1 VATAARAV
9 IVAGLAATA
18 LLVGAAA
25 ASAAPPAPQPA
36 TPPPQELNFACS
48 SALVALAPPN
58 AAGRCAPGQSQVS
71 LLPGPTSLCVVPDLG
86 FIYLSSVTGRCTP
99 FAAVTVPLATA
110 DVYFCRGLFNLLAL
124 SRTPKC
130 GPGEPVY
137 ALTKPPQA
145 VNDVA
150 SVSYGAPTAT
160 GNVLTNDLYV
170 SLNPVTVTAL
180 TSSGTVKSTPTGF
193 KASLADGS
201 TLTVSSA
208 GAYSFTASAA
218 FFATCSATA
227 ADTFGYTITNAY
239 GQASSASLTVTLTC
253 PPLPQSQAVNDADS
267 LTYDATGIS
276 TVTGNLLANDKN
288 LAADP
293 STITAVSGVT
303 PSSGVITKAG
313 TYGTL
318 VVDTTGPSAGNYT
331 YAPSGLPTTCGT
343 LTDNF
348 TYTLIDGY
356 GRASSASLT
365 ITLSCDEEA
374 PIALSGT
381 ADVSSASPIAIGNL
395 LTSVVVPT
403 DDRVSLI
410 KVSAGGGPQVGVSG
424 MTTVDLTD
432 GVLTVAA
439 NGAYSYT
446 ANSSFFTS
454 CLGGAAESAT
464 YTVSDE
470 FGQTASANL
479 TFILACPPAQSQAV
493 DDDGSLTYDAGGAS
507 AATGNLL
514 ANDKGLATDP
524 STITAVNSVTP
535 VSGVITKSGTYG
547 TLVVQTTGPSAGSYT
562 YTPSGLP
569 ATCGTLTDNFTY
581 TLTDGYGRASS
592 ASLTITLSCD
602 QAAPTALSV
611 SAALSS
617 SSPTATGNII
627 SGVDVPDGDTVSLT
641 SVKFGSSTLS
651 LFPANLVLPDG
662 TSVAVGAAGNYTV
675 TAEAAFFTTCSGD
688 STDLGTYTVTDEFG
702 QTATANLTFALACP
716 PPVSITTEDDLGG
729 TFSSATNNTTGGE
742 AIPGSAITY
751 TVVVSNVS
759 AEAQNAVVSD
769 ILPADFTSDV
779 WSSAKTNGAAAT
791 LSGGMGNIDDAVSLP
806 ATSSITFTIVGTVNS
821 SATGSLSNTVTA
833 TDSPTSVSSTD
844 TATLRPFAS
853 LAIVNTDNLGDL
865 IPGEPITY
873 MIVVSNLGPSDA
885 TNVTV
890 VDGTRLI
897 AVTSPDL
904 PATVIFNA
912 STQVWTV
919 GTLATGAEVTL
930 QLHGTVPL
938 DAAGSF
944 SSTATAN
951 APDAITVSSTQT
963 NIVGGA

>member
-1 VATAARAV
+1 VARAARIA
-9 IVAGLAATA
+9 LAAALSAVA
-18 LLVGAAA
+18 LLACASV
-25 ASAAPPAPQPA
+25 ASAAPPTPA
-36 TPPPQELNFACS
+36 PQELSVACGS
-48 SALVALAPPN
+48 PGSELTAPDRS
-58 AAGRCAPGQSQVS
+58 GRCAPGQGSVS
-71 LLPGPTSLCVVPDLG
+71 LLPGPTSLCVVSVLGVAYLPPARGGCVRPDTTL
-86 FIYLSSVTGRCTP
+86 
-99 FAAVTVPLATA
+99 TVPSATA
-110 DVYFCRGLFNLLAL
+110 NAYFCPGFLNLLTPV
-124 SRTPKC
+124 RTPSC
-130 GPGEPVY
+130 LPGEPVY
-137 ALTKPPQA
+137 AVTKPPQA
-145 VNDVA
+145 VNDA
-150 SVSYGAPTAT
+150 AGVSYGAPTAT
-160 GNVLTNDLYV
+160 GNVLANDLYV

-218 FFATCSATA
+218 FFSTCSSNAT
-227 ADTFGYTITNAY
+227 DVLDYTITNTY
-239 GQASSASLTVTLTC
+239 GQVSSASLTVTLTC
-253 PPLPQSQAVNDADS
+253 LPQQSQAVNDEGS
-267 LTYDATGIS
+267 LTYDASGAPTA
-276 TVTGNLLANDKN
+276 TGNLLANDN
-288 LAADP
+288 GLATDL

-303 PSSGVITKAG
+303 PSSGVITKGG

-331 YAPSGLPTTCGT
+331 YTPSGLPTTCGT

-348 TYTLIDGY
+348 TYTLTDGY

-374 PIALSGT
+374 PIARSGT

-395 LTSVVVPT
+395 ITSLVVST
-403 DDRVSLI
+403 DGDRVSLI

-479 TFILACPPAQSQAV
+479 TFILACPPPQSQAIN
-493 DDDGSLTYDAGGAS
+493 DEGSLTYDAGGAP

-514 ANDKGLATDP
+514 ANDKGLATDT
-524 STITAVNSVTP
+524 STITAVNSAAP
-535 VSGVITKSGTYG
+535 VSGVITKGGTYG
-547 TLVVQTTGPSAGSYT
+547 TLVVQTTGPHAGNYT
-562 YTPSGLP
+562 YTPAGLP
-569 ATCGTLTDNFTY
+569 ATCGTLTDTFDY

-675 TAEAAFFTTCSGD
+675 TAEAAFFTTCSSDAVD
-688 STDLGTYTVTDEFG
+688 SATYTVTDEFG
-702 QTATANLTFALACP
+702 QTATANLTFDLTCP
-716 PPVSITTEDDLGG
+716 PPLSLIESDDVGG
-729 TFSSATNNTTGGE
+729 TFSLSTDSTTGGE
-742 AIPGSAITY
+742 PIPGSAVTY

-779 WSSAKTNGAAAT
+779 WSSAKTNGATAT

-833 TDSPTSVSSTD
+833 TDSPTSVSWTD

-853 LAIVNTDNLGDL
+853 LAITNTDNLGGL